1 MPSAWGSCAVM
12 AKARHTILC
21 IEDHD
26 GTAAFVADGL
36 TTRGFIV
43 FVARSGNES
52 LLAMRNSP
60 PDLVLYDLGNTIAER
75 PELADSLNRMEC
87 GLAKAPLVFIVRPA
101 DGASQVSNQASDS
114 REQLAKPIDLDR
126 LAAMIRSRLGSA
138 ASTHLLP
145 ARATL
150 TERQVQALALVA
162 QGKTSAQIARE
173 LGLSKRTADYHINNA
188 RKQMRAKTRA
198 EAAIKALADGLIKS
212 KADR

>member
-1 MPSAWGSCAVM
+1 M

-36 TTRGFIV
+36 TTRGFV
-43 FVARSGNES
+43 VVVARSGKG

-60 PDLVLYDLGNTIAER
+60 PDLVLYDLGNTIAEG
-75 PELADSLNRMEC
+75 PELTDFLNRMEP
-87 GLAKAPLVFIVRPA
+87 GLGKAPLVFFVRPA
-101 DGASQVSNQASDS
+101 DRASHVSNRASDP
-114 REQLAKPIDLDR
+114 REQPAIPIDLDC
-126 LAAMIRSRLGSA
+126 LADLIRSRLGSA
-138 ASTHLLP
+138 ASTRPLP

-150 TERQVQALALVA
+150 TERQIEALALVA
-162 QGKTSAQIARE
+162 LGKTSAQIARE
-173 LGLSKRTADYHINNA
+173 LGLSKRTADYHTNNA

-198 EAAIKALADGLIKS
+198 EAAIKALANGLIKS

>member
-1 MPSAWGSCAVM
+1 M

-26 GTAAFVADGL
+26 GSAASIAGGL
-36 TTRGFIV
+36 MTRGFV
-43 FVARSGNES
+43 VVVARRGDEG
-52 LLAMRNSP
+52 LLAMRNSQ
-60 PDLVLYDLGNTIAER
+60 PDLVLYDLGITISEEH
-75 PELADSLNRMEC
+75 ELVDSLNRMEPAL
-87 GLAKAPLVFIVRPA
+87 GKTPLVLFVRPA
-101 DGASQVSNQASDS
+101 DRASQASNRASDP
-114 REQLAKPIDLDR
+114 REQPAIPIDLDR
-126 LAAMIRSRLGSA
+126 IANLIRSRLGSA

-150 TERQVQALALVA
+150 TKRQIQALALVA
-162 QGKTSAQIARE
+162 LGKTSARIARE

-198 EAAIKALADGLIKS
+198 EAAIKALAYGLIES

>member
-1 MPSAWGSCAVM
+1 M

-21 IEDHD
+21 IEGHD

-36 TTRGFIV
+36 TARGFV
-43 FVARSGNES
+43 VVVARSGNEG
-52 LLAMRNSP
+52 LLALRNSL
-60 PDLVLYDLGNTIAER
+60 PDLVLYDLGNAIAEG
-75 PELADSLNRMEC
+75 PEPTDSLNQMEP
-87 GLAKAPLVFIVRPA
+87 GLGKTPLLFFVRPA
-101 DGASQVSNQASDS
+101 DRASQISNQASDS
-114 REQLAKPIDLDR
+114 CEQLANPIDLDR
-126 LAAMIRSRLGSA
+126 LAAMIRSRLGFV

-150 TERQVQALALVA
+150 TERQIQALALVA
-162 QGKTSAQIARE
+162 LGKTSAQIARE

-212 KADR
+212 KADS